1 MNTRSGQSRSI
12 GDIIAEKNIVIK
24 GGDAFTQSGF
34 TQVPNAVLR
43 SDQLSSGAKL
53 AYAMLLSYA
62 WHNDYCFPGQD
73 RLANDIGISRQ
84 SVNAHIKELERKGFV
99 KITRQ
104 GQGRPNLYEINL
116 KAKGMG
122 RRQ

>member
-1 MNTRSGQSRSI
+1 MNTRSGQPRSI
-12 GDIIAEKNIVIK
+12 GDIIAEKNIIIK

-73 RLANDIGISRQ
+73 TLAVDMGVGLR
-84 SVNAHIKELERKGFV
+84 SVTRYIDELEKHELIAIKRNGLGRTNTYKLFARV
-99 KITRQ
+99 KPR
-104 GQGRPNLYEINL
+104 N
-116 KAKGMG
+116 
-122 RRQ
+122 